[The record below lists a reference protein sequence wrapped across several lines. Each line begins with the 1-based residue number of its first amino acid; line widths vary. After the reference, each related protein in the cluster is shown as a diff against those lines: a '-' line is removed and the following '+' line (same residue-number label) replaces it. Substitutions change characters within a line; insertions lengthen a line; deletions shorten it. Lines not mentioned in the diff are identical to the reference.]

1 MARPKNLEMRI
12 TKVLSLDAEPYKA
25 FENLVGFG
33 NVSDEIREMIKDRIS
48 SGQQQQD
55 NNVLKQDKPK
65 PNYIFQDFET
75 KDKRDELRIYIE
87 QEPDMKKL
95 NTLYLNCNSIVG
107 MVERRRI
114 ENKSLGNMEHRL
126 RNEQELADH
135 FSKVQKAKHRSI
147 SYKGQ
152 DGSVKRI

>member
-1 MARPKNLEMRI
+1 MRPKNIDVRVPK
-12 TKVLSLDAEPYKA
+12 TLSLDLDVYRE
-25 FENLVGFG
+25 FEKIVGAG
-33 NVSDEIREMIKDRIS
+33 NISDEIRAFMKDRIS
-48 SGQQQQD
+48 LRD
-55 NNVLKQDKPK
+55 NYVPKQDKPK

-75 KDKRDELRIYIE
+75 KDKRDELRTYIE

-135 FSKVQKAKHRSI
+135 FSKVQKAKHRTI

>member
-1 MARPKNLEMRI
+1 MRPKNIDVRVPK
-12 TKVLSLDAEPYKA
+12 TLSLDLDVYRE
-25 FENLVGFG
+25 FEKIVGAG
-33 NVSDEIREMIKDRIS
+33 NISDEIRAFMKDRIS
-48 SGQQQQD
+48 LRD
-55 NNVLKQDKPK
+55 NNVPKQDKPK

-75 KDKRDELRIYIE
+75 KDKRDELRTYIE

-135 FSKVQKAKHRSI
+135 FSKVQKAKHRTI